1 MTAGGTTS
9 SGRATD
15 GVAAD
20 GVADGL
26 ATDGVAAGGVAAD
39 TLAADGRA
47 TGGISTDGRAIGGV
61 AAGGLATSGV
71 ATDGVATSGAA
82 TGGVATDGRGTDGGS
97 PLRRPL
103 DRDGVVELA
112 LLERAGLIES
122 RHLGA
127 AVVTDPDGGVL
138 RELGNGTADIY
149 GRSSLK
155 PFQAIA
161 VLRGGADLDGEQ
173 LVLASASHA
182 GTDKHVR
189 VVREILAA
197 AGADESHLLCPA
209 DWPLD
214 RDASFAARVAGLGPR
229 RVTMN
234 CSGKHASFLLACAVN
249 GWSPA
254 DYLDPG
260 HPLQESV
267 RASVEEYTGDRV
279 GRIGIDGCGAPVFA
293 TTLRGLA
300 RGIGRV
306 SGAPRR
312 GGDEPASRLATAIL
326 AHPWAIDGHDRSNSI
341 VIEELGLVAKLG
353 AEGVLVMGAPDG
365 TGVAIKLL
373 DGGLRATTLVGISL
387 LVSVG
392 VVAPDAAAVVIART
406 TERVL
411 GAGVPVGSWSAA
423 PEVLAAR

>member
-9 SGRATD
+9 SGQAADGGATDALTTD
-15 GVAAD
+15 GVAI
-20 GVADGL
+20 GRVATGGLAVVGGATGAL
-26 ATDGVAAGGVAAD
+26 ATDGVAPGALATDGG
-39 TLAADGRA
+39 A
-47 TGGISTDGRAIGGV
+47 TGALV
-61 AAGGLATSGV
+61 
-71 ATDGVATSGAA
+71 TDGVATGHRA
-82 TGGVATDGRGTDGGS
+82 TDGGS

-161 VLRGGADLDGEQ
+161 VLRGGADLDGER
-173 LVLASASHA
+173 LVLATASHA
-182 GTDKHVR
+182 GTDEHVR

-197 AGADESHLLCPA
+197 AGADESHLLCPT

-234 CSGKHASFLLACAVN
+234 CSGKHASFLLACAMN
-249 GWSPA
+249 GWSPTN
-254 DYLDPG
+254 YLDPG

-326 AHPWAIDGHDRSNSI
+326 AHPWAIDGHGRSNSI

-365 TGVAIKLL
+365 TGVAIKVL

-392 VVAPDAAAVVIART
+392 VVTPDAAAAVIART

-423 PEVLAAR
+423 PEVLAVR